1 MLRPNNFG
9 VFLSASVVN
18 NVTFLD
24 LTSQVGSDRVKRP
37 HDGLCIKLQ
46 AAFYLSQKVHNY
58 M

>member
-1 MLRPNNFG
+1 MPNNFG